1 MVTNF
6 FLLLVLGFFIVVCYI
21 CSSLTHLTSY
31 NQINPISVKLLN
43 ANQVIVNYS
52 QSVFSIKIMKKT
64 QPIRMST
71 RTTRPHEYLK
81 DYYCSL
87 NVSNTFFRVK
97 YPLNFI
103 LSYKKLSSS
112 YKFFVMSFS
121 WHVESNTYYE
131 VVKQDYWRNGWI
143 FLTLKSN
150 QTWESALLPKNQ
162 TVIGCK

>member
-1 MVTNF
+1 
-6 FLLLVLGFFIVVCYI
+6 
-21 CSSLTHLTSY
+21 
-31 NQINPISVKLLN
+31 
-43 ANQVIVNYS
+43 
-52 QSVFSIKIMKKT
+52 MKKT

-121 WHVESNTYYE
+121 
-131 VVKQDYWRNGWI
+131 
-143 FLTLKSN
+143 
-150 QTWESALLPKNQ
+150 
-162 TVIGCK
+162 